1 MNAKRIPVSDPHASY
16 LSYKDEIDAAIHKVL
31 DSGWYILG
39 EVTREFES
47 KFADYLGVKHCVGVN
62 SGTDAISLALRA
74 LDIGAGDEVITVSL
88 TAVATVAAIDLVGAT
103 PVLCDID
110 PDTRC
115 MDASRVEDLISEK
128 TKAILPVH
136 LYGHPAD
143 LPALQAIA
151 KKHNLFLIE
160 DCAQA
165 HGAQIDGKMIGSF
178 GDLACF
184 SFYPT
189 KNLGAFGD
197 GGAVCTNNNALADRL
212 RWLREYGWKK
222 RYISYYKG
230 MNTRLD
236 EMQAAIL
243 NVKLKHL
250 EHDTQKR
257 IAIAQTYQQALAGL
271 DLKLPNIKPGYRH
284 VYHLYVVET
293 DHREGLQAYL
303 RDNGVGTAIH
313 YPQAVHQQP
322 AYNQKIKRF
331 NDLPV
336 TNSLVPKIL
345 SLPMY
350 PELSEDKQEHV
361 IEMIRRFYSN

>member
-47 KFADYLGVKHCVGVN
+47 NFADYIGVKHCVGVN

-143 LPALQAIA
+143 LPALQDIA

-212 RWLREYGWKK
+212 RWLREYGWKE

-271 DLKLPNIKPGYRH
+271 DLKLPNTKPGYRH

-303 RDNGVGTAIH
+303 RDNGVATAIH

-322 AYNQKIKRF
+322 AYNQKIKGF

-336 TNSLVPKIL
+336 TNSLVPEIL

-350 PELSEDKQEHV
+350 PELSKDKQEHV

>member
-16 LSYKDEIDAAIHKVL
+16 LSYKNEIDAAIHKVL

-47 KFADYLGVKHCVGVN
+47 NFADYIGVKHCVGVN

-115 MDASRVEDLISEK
+115 MDASKVEDLISEK

-143 LPALQAIA
+143 LPALQGIA

-197 GGAVCTNNNALADRL
+197 GGAVCTNNDALADRL
-212 RWLREYGWKK
+212 RWLREYGWKE

-236 EMQAAIL
+236 ELQAAIL

-250 EHDTQKR
+250 DHDTQKR
-257 IAIAQTYQQALAGL
+257 IAIAQTYQQTLAGL
-271 DLKLPNIKPGYRH
+271 DLKLPSTKPGYRH

-293 DHREGLQAYL
+293 DHREGLQTYL
-303 RDNGVGTAIH
+303 RDNGIATAIH

-322 AYNQKIKRF
+322 AYSQKIKGF
-331 NDLPV
+331 HDLLV

>member
-47 KFADYLGVKHCVGVN
+47 NFADYIGVKHCVGVN

-110 PDTRC
+110 PDTRY
-115 MDASRVEDLISEK
+115 MDASKVQGLISEK

-184 SFYPT
+184 GFYPT

-322 AYNQKIKRF
+322 AYSQKIKGF
-331 NDLPV
+331 HDLPV

>member
-47 KFADYLGVKHCVGVN
+47 KFADYVGVKHCIGVN

-74 LDIGAGDEVITVSL
+74 LDISAGDEVITVSL

-110 PDTRC
+110 PNTRC
-115 MDASRVEDLISEK
+115 MDASKVEDLITEK

-143 LPALQAIA
+143 LPALQDIA

-184 SFYPT
+184 SFIP
-189 KNLGAFGD
+189 
-197 GGAVCTNNNALADRL
+197 
-212 RWLREYGWKK
+212 
-222 RYISYYKG
+222 
-230 MNTRLD
+230 
-236 EMQAAIL
+236 
-243 NVKLKHL
+243 
-250 EHDTQKR
+250 
-257 IAIAQTYQQALAGL
+257 
-271 DLKLPNIKPGYRH
+271 
-284 VYHLYVVET
+284 
-293 DHREGLQAYL
+293 
-303 RDNGVGTAIH
+303 
-313 YPQAVHQQP
+313 
-322 AYNQKIKRF
+322 QKI
-331 NDLPV
+331 
-336 TNSLVPKIL
+336 
-345 SLPMY
+345 
-350 PELSEDKQEHV
+350 
-361 IEMIRRFYSN
+361 

>member
-16 LSYKDEIDAAIHKVL
+16 LSYKNEIDAAIHKVL

-47 KFADYLGVKHCVGVN
+47 NFADYIGVKHCVGVN

-115 MDASRVEDLISEK
+115 MDASKVQGLISEK

-197 GGAVCTNNNALADRL
+197 GGAVCTNNDALADRL
-212 RWLREYGWKK
+212 RWLREYGWKE

-271 DLKLPNIKPGYRH
+271 DLKLPNTKPGYRH

-322 AYNQKIKRF
+322 AYNQKIKGF

>member
-16 LSYKDEIDAAIHKVL
+16 LSYKNEIDAAIHKVL

-47 KFADYLGVKHCVGVN
+47 NFADYIGVKHCVGVN

-110 PDTRC
+110 PDTRY
-115 MDASRVEDLISEK
+115 MDASKVQGLISEK

-197 GGAVCTNNNALADRL
+197 GGAVCTNNDALADRL
-212 RWLREYGWKK
+212 RWLREYGWKE

-257 IAIAQTYQQALAGL
+257 IAIAQTYQQTLAGL
-271 DLKLPNIKPGYRH
+271 DLKLPSTKPGYRH
-284 VYHLYVVET
+284 VYHLYVVEAN
-293 DHREGLQAYL
+293 HREGLQTYL
-303 RDNGVGTAIH
+303 RDNGIATAIH

>member
-16 LSYKDEIDAAIHKVL
+16 LSYKNEIDAAIHKVL

-47 KFADYLGVKHCVGVN
+47 NFADYIGVKHCVGVN

-115 MDASRVEDLISEK
+115 MEASKVEDLISEK

-197 GGAVCTNNNALADRL
+197 GGAVCTNNDALADRL
-212 RWLREYGWKK
+212 RWLREYGWKE

-271 DLKLPNIKPGYRH
+271 DLKLPNTKPGYRH

-322 AYNQKIKRF
+322 AYNQKIKGF

>member
-16 LSYKDEIDAAIHKVL
+16 LSYKNEIDAAIHKVL

-47 KFADYLGVKHCVGVN
+47 KFADYVGVKHCVGVN

-110 PDTRC
+110 PDTRY
-115 MDASRVEDLISEK
+115 MDASKVQGLISEK

-197 GGAVCTNNNALADRL
+197 GGAVCTNNDALADRL
-212 RWLREYGWKK
+212 RWLREYGWKE

-257 IAIAQTYQQALAGL
+257 IAIAQTYQQTLAGL
-271 DLKLPNIKPGYRH
+271 DLKLPSTKPGYRH
-284 VYHLYVVET
+284 VYHLYVVEAN
-293 DHREGLQAYL
+293 HREGLQTYL
-303 RDNGVGTAIH
+303 RDNGIATAIH

-322 AYNQKIKRF
+322 AYSQKIKGF
-331 NDLPV
+331 HDLPV

-350 PELSEDKQEHV
+350 PELSKDKQEHV

>member
-16 LSYKDEIDAAIHKVL
+16 LSYKNEIDAAIHKVL

-47 KFADYLGVKHCVGVN
+47 NFADYIGVKHCVGVN

-110 PDTRC
+110 PDTRY
-115 MDASRVEDLISEK
+115 MDASKVQGLISEK

-197 GGAVCTNNNALADRL
+197 GGAVCTNNDALADRL
-212 RWLREYGWKK
+212 RWLREYGWKE

-257 IAIAQTYQQALAGL
+257 IAIAQTYQHALAGL
-271 DLKLPNIKPGYRH
+271 DLKLPSTKPGYRH
-284 VYHLYVVET
+284 VYHLYVVEAN
-293 DHREGLQAYL
+293 HREGLQTYL
-303 RDNGVGTAIH
+303 RDNGIATAIH

-322 AYNQKIKRF
+322 AYSQKIKGF
-331 NDLPV
+331 HDLPV

>member
-1 MNAKRIPVSDPHASY
+1 MNAKLIPVADPHANY
-16 LSYKDEIDAAIHKVL
+16 LAHKAEIDTAVQKVL

-39 EVTREFES
+39 EATRNFEHN
-47 KFADYLGVKHCVGVN
+47 FANYIGVKHAVGVN
-62 SGTDAISLALRA
+62 SGTDAIVLALRA
-74 LDIGAGDEVITVSL
+74 LNIGPGDEVITVSL
-88 TAVATVAAIDLVGAT
+88 TAVATVAAIELVGAT

-115 MDASRVEDLISEK
+115 MAASKVEGLITEK
-128 TKAILPVH
+128 TKAIMPVH

-143 LPALQAIA
+143 LPTLQTIA
-151 KKHNLFLIE
+151 KRHHLFLIE

-165 HGAQIDGKMIGSF
+165 HGARIGDKMIGSF

-189 KNLGAFGD
+189 KNLGAIGD
-197 GGAVCTNNNALADRL
+197 GGAVLTDNDDLADRL

-222 RYISYYKG
+222 RYISDFPG

-243 NVKLKHL
+243 DTKLPFL
-250 EHDTQKR
+250 EAETQKR
-257 IAIAQTYQQALAGL
+257 IQIASRYNSQLNGL
-271 DLKLPNIKPGYRH
+271 GLILPTVKPQCQH
-284 VYHLYVVET
+284 VYHLYVIET
-293 DHREGLQAYL
+293 AQRDELQTYL
-303 RDNGVGTAIH
+303 KSHGIASAIH

-322 AYNQKIKRF
+322 AYLGRLGGFENLKTTEDI
-331 NDLPV
+331 
-336 TNSLVPKIL
+336 VPKIL

-350 PELSEDKQEHV
+350 PELKLTDQNFI
-361 IEMIRRFYSN
+361 IEKLHDFFV